1 MLKVL
6 KEDSAEHELALCAV
20 EMFTFV
26 MTPKDQSDEAD
37 VGVMFTGMF
46 TAHSIQHNERKL
58 WCTQHFNQ
66 PACVFTWER
75 GAKQEGGSCDGTVHL

>member
-37 VGVMFTGMF
+37 VGVMFTGMY
-46 TAHSIQHNERKL
+46 TAHSYTAQ
-58 WCTQHFNQ
+58 
-66 PACVFTWER
+66 
-75 GAKQEGGSCDGTVHL
+75 